1 MFYNLAFQR
10 GMHKLY
16 LCLVFGFLLSIG
28 MGALSQSKEVWVEA
42 EGEAAIAG
50 ITAEQAMLLALQRA
64 RAAAIEKATG
74 VKISSVTLVKDARLS
89 GEFIKAF
96 SKGYII
102 QEKCIWDKS
111 VYQESPDKP
120 AIFTY
125 KVKLK
130 AKVVIPEKDIKPGFL
145 LEARLNRTVF
155 RSGEKVK
162 ISIRPTQDAYIAIF
176 NWTADDKI
184 SLLFPNQYLLNNLV
198 QGGTWFTFPPEGSG
212 LALKVET
219 LPKHKQDTEALFVV
233 ALDKETGT
241 SIPFCNI
248 FSSGSQFK
256 VANFFRK
263 YIKLPI
269 EKAIEK
275 ILIYEVRK
283 ERNE

>member
-1 MFYNLAFQR
+1 MLRYYTYLILIFIIFFQ
-10 GMHKLY
+10 
-16 LCLVFGFLLSIG
+16 SPN
-28 MGALSQSKEVWVEA
+28 LSQSKEVWVEA
-42 EGEAAIAG
+42 QGEAAIAG

-64 RAAAIEKATG
+64 RAAAIEKAAG
-74 VKISSVTLVKDARLS
+74 VKISSVTLVRDARLS

-102 QEKCIWDKS
+102 QEKCTWDES

-120 AIFTY
+120 AIFIY

-130 AKVVIPEKDIKPGFL
+130 TKVVIPEKDIKPGFL

-155 RSGEKVK
+155 RNGEKVK

-184 SLLFPNQYLLNNLV
+184 SLLFPNQYLLNNLI
-198 QGGTWFTFPPEGSG
+198 QGGTWFTFPPEDTG
-212 LALKVET
+212 LALRVRT
-219 LPKHKQDTEALFVV
+219 LAEHKQDTEALFVV
-233 ALDKETGT
+233 ALDKETGV

-248 FSSGSQFK
+248 FSSGTPFK
-256 VANFFRK
+256 VANFFSK
-263 YIKLPI
+263 YINLPI

-275 ILIYEVRK
+275 ILIYEVR
-283 ERNE
+283 E

>member
-1 MFYNLAFQR
+1 MLFQS
-10 GMHKLY
+10 LNV
-16 LCLVFGFLLSIG
+16 CE
-28 MGALSQSKEVWVEA
+28 SKEVWVEA

-64 RAAAIEKATG
+64 RAAAIEKAAG

-102 QEKCIWDKS
+102 QEKCTWDKS

-130 AKVVIPEKDIKPGFL
+130 ARVVIPEKDIKPGFL

-155 RSGEKVK
+155 RNGEKVK

-184 SLLFPNQYLLNNLV
+184 SLLFPNQYLPNNLI
-198 QGGTWFTFPPEGSG
+198 QRGTWFTFPPEDTGVALRVRT
-212 LALKVET
+212 LAE
-219 LPKHKQDTEALFVV
+219 HKQDTEALFVV
-233 ALDKETGT
+233 AFDKETGA

-248 FSSGSQFK
+248 FPSGIPFK
-256 VANFFRK
+256 VVHFFRK

-269 EKAIEK
+269 EKTIEK
-275 ILIYEVRK
+275 IIIYEVREQRK
-283 ERNE
+283 E